1 DLMDFYKTGNVD
13 DDEYYT
19 YIEHNI
25 LLMHWIE
32 AHFADISQVVQR
44 VCI

>member
-1 DLMDFYKTGNVD
+1 MKPRTWD

-32 AHFADISQVVQR
+32 AHFADISQVIQK
-44 VCI
+44 VCTYDRFR